1 MGKLSS
7 RFWLNKRRIGERV
20 VHDAKSNIMLFFQ
33 APKDFFSIFF
43 ESVTRHR
50 WQRAGTSALVATVR
64 DLVGSRRS
72 LPG

>member
-1 MGKLSS
+1 
-7 RFWLNKRRIGERV
+7 
-20 VHDAKSNIMLFFQ
+20 MLFFQ

-50 WQRAGTSALVATVR
+50 WQRAGTSVLVATVR